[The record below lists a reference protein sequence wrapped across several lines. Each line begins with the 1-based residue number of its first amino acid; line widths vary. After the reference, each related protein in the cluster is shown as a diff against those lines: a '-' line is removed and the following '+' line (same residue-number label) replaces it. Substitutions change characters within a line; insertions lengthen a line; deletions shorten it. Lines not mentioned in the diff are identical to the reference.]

1 VIFDAAHTIISLI
14 LSLPIALI
22 GWNFTEKGHFDPNLA
37 GAKRHLFFLS
47 EISQVS
53 LLSLCSSWFHLFH
66 YFI

>member
-1 VIFDAAHTIISLI
+1 MVYDAAHTIISLI
-14 LSLPIALI
+14 LCLPIALI
-22 GWNFTEKGHFDPNLA
+22 GWHFTEKRDFDPNLA
-37 GAKRHLFFLS
+37 GAKRHFFFLR